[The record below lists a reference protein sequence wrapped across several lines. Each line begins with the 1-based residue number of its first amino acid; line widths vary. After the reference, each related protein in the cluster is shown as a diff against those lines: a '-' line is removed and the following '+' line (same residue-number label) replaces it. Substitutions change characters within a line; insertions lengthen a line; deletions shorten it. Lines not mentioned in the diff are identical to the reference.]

1 MAISLYLFDDRR
13 ARAWAPHSLT
23 RPCGELLHGC
33 LTARQRAELIFGV
46 KCRGH
51 ISRTA
56 LIGFDEPGAPPAIA
70 RDDIASSG
78 TRILISSRAVVS
90 FQEFDLPTKSARIC
104 IDGDPVGWVLASG
117 DPIPSELWLRNP
129 EAEPSEAV
137 VDLDLRGSIL
147 KHPWDLLAANHYRI
161 TDDIRELFSQDH
173 LTPGAHRVGVHHVS
187 LGEEAIIEAG
197 VHLDLRSGPI
207 RIDSGVRVEGPARLK
222 GPLYVGQDSTILG
235 GSVGTSSIGP
245 MCRVRGEV
253 ADSIFLGYGNKAH
266 EGYIGHALVGRWVN
280 LGAFTTNSDL
290 KNNYTSVRIWTP
302 KGDEDSGLIK
312 VGCFIGDHVTT
323 GIGTLL
329 NTGAVIGAGSNIFG
343 SLMPPSVVPPFS
355 WGSGEYFEDHRLEKF
370 LQTAERV
377 MARRGQK
384 LTSGMANVLRIAWE
398 KTEKRRRK

>member
-147 KHPWDLLAANHYRI
+147 NHPWDLLAANHYRI

-235 GSVGTSSIGP
+235 GSVGASSIGP

-253 ADSIFLGYGNKAH
+253 ADLS
-266 EGYIGHALVGRWVN
+266 
-280 LGAFTTNSDL
+280 
-290 KNNYTSVRIWTP
+290 
-302 KGDEDSGLIK
+302 LIH
-312 VGCFIGDHVTT
+312 I
-323 GIGTLL
+323 
-329 NTGAVIGAGSNIFG
+329 
-343 SLMPPSVVPPFS
+343 
-355 WGSGEYFEDHRLEKF
+355 
-370 LQTAERV
+370 
-377 MARRGQK
+377 
-384 LTSGMANVLRIAWE
+384 
-398 KTEKRRRK
+398 

>member
-1 MAISLYLFDDRR
+1 VAISLYLFDDGQ
-13 ARAWAPHSLT
+13 ARGWAPLSLT

-33 LTARQRAELIFGV
+33 LTARQRAELIFGA
-46 KCRGH
+46 KCRAH

-56 LIGFDEPGAPPAIA
+56 LIGFDEPGAPPVIVPEG
-70 RDDIASSG
+70 IVSSG
-78 TRILISSRAVVS
+78 TRILISSRAVLA
-90 FQEFDLPTKSARIC
+90 FQEFDLPTKSVRIC
-104 IDGDPVGWVLASG
+104 IDGDPVGWVVASG
-117 DPIPSELWLRNP
+117 DPIPSELGLRNP
-129 EAEPSEAV
+129 DAEPSESA
-137 VDLDLRGSIL
+137 DLELRGSIL
-147 KHPWDLLAANHYRI
+147 NHPWDLLAANQNRI
-161 TDDIRELFSQDH
+161 TDDIRELFDQDH
-173 LTPGAHRVGVHHVS
+173 PTPGAYRVGAHQVS

-222 GPLYVGQDSTILG
+222 GPLYVGQDSIILG

-253 ADSIFLGYGNKAH
+253 ADSVFLGYGNKAH

-280 LGAFTTNSDL
+280 LGALTTNSDL

-302 KGDEDSGLIK
+302 QGDEDSGLIK

-343 SLMPPSVVPPFS
+343 GLMAPSVVPPFS

-384 LTSGMANVLRIAWE
+384 LTSGMEKVLRIAWD

>member
-1 MAISLYLFDDRR
+1 MGISLYLFDDRQ
-13 ARAWAPHSLT
+13 AQGWAPLSLT

-33 LTARQRAELIFGV
+33 LTARQRAELIFGT
-46 KCRGH
+46 KCRAH

-56 LIGFDEPGAPPAIA
+56 LVGFDEPGAPPVIA
-70 RDDIASSG
+70 REGIASSG
-78 TRILISSRAVVS
+78 TRILISSRAVLA
-90 FQEFDLPTKSARIC
+90 FQEFDLPTKSVRIC
-104 IDGDPVGWVLASG
+104 IDGNPVGWVVASG

-129 EAEPSEAV
+129 EAETSEAA
-137 VDLDLRGSIL
+137 DLELRGSIL
-147 KHPWDLLAANHYRI
+147 NHPWDLLAANHNRI
-161 TDDIRELFSQDH
+161 TDDIRELFDQDH
-173 LTPGAHRVGVHHVS
+173 PTPGAHRVGPHQVS

-245 MCRVRGEV
+245 VCRVRGEV
-253 ADSIFLGYGNKAH
+253 ADSVFLGYGNKAH

-329 NTGAVIGAGSNIFG
+329 NTGTVIGAGSNVFG
-343 SLMPPSVVPPFS
+343 GLMAPSVVPPFS
-355 WGSGEYFEDHRLEKF
+355 WGSGEDLEDHRLEKF

-384 LTSGMANVLRIAWE
+384 LTSGMEKVLRIAWD

>member
-1 MAISLYLFDDRR
+1 MAISLYLFDDGQ
-13 ARAWAPHSLT
+13 ARGWAPLSLT

-33 LTARQRAELIFGV
+33 LTARQRAELIFGA
-46 KCRGH
+46 KCRAH

-56 LIGFDEPGAPPAIA
+56 LIGFDEPGAPPVIVPEG
-70 RDDIASSG
+70 IVSSG
-78 TRILISSRAVVS
+78 TRILISSRAVLA
-90 FQEFDLPTKSARIC
+90 FQEFDLPTKSVRIC
-104 IDGDPVGWVLASG
+104 IDGDPVGWVVASG
-117 DPIPSELWLRNP
+117 DPIPSELGLRNP
-129 EAEPSEAV
+129 DAEPSESA
-137 VDLDLRGSIL
+137 DLELRGSIL
-147 KHPWDLLAANHYRI
+147 NHPWDLLAANQNRI
-161 TDDIRELFSQDH
+161 TDDIRELFDQDH
-173 LTPGAHRVGVHHVS
+173 PTPGAYRVGAHQVS

-222 GPLYVGQDSTILG
+222 GPLYVGQDSIILG

-253 ADSIFLGYGNKAH
+253 ADSVFLGYGNKAH

-280 LGAFTTNSDL
+280 LGALTTNSDL

-302 KGDEDSGLIK
+302 QGDEDSGLIK

-343 SLMPPSVVPPFS
+343 GLMAPSVVPPFS

-384 LTSGMANVLRIAWE
+384 LTSGMEKVLRIAWD

>member
-1 MAISLYLFDDRR
+1 VAISLYLFDDGQ
-13 ARAWAPHSLT
+13 ARGWAPLSLT

-33 LTARQRAELIFGV
+33 LTARQRAELIFGA
-46 KCRGH
+46 KCRAH

-56 LIGFDEPGAPPAIA
+56 LIGFDEPGAPPVIVPEG
-70 RDDIASSG
+70 IVSSG
-78 TRILISSRAVVS
+78 TRILISSRAVLA
-90 FQEFDLPTKSARIC
+90 FQEFDLPTKSVRIC
-104 IDGDPVGWVLASG
+104 IDGDPVGWVVASG
-117 DPIPSELWLRNP
+117 DPIPSELGLRNP
-129 EAEPSEAV
+129 DAEPSESA
-137 VDLDLRGSIL
+137 DLELRGSIL
-147 KHPWDLLAANHYRI
+147 NHPWDLLAANQNRI
-161 TDDIRELFSQDH
+161 TDDIRELFDQDH
-173 LTPGAHRVGVHHVS
+173 PTPGAYRVGAHQVS

-222 GPLYVGQDSTILG
+222 GPLYVGQDSIILG

-253 ADSIFLGYGNKAH
+253 ADSVFLGYGNKAH

-280 LGAFTTNSDL
+280 LGALTTNSDL

-343 SLMPPSVVPPFS
+343 GLMAPSVVPPFS

-384 LTSGMANVLRIAWE
+384 LTSGMEKVLRIAWD

>member
-1 MAISLYLFDDRR
+1 VIV
-13 ARAWAPHSLT
+13 PE
-23 RPCGELLHGC
+23 G
-33 LTARQRAELIFGV
+33 IV
-46 KCRGH
+46 
-51 ISRTA
+51 
-56 LIGFDEPGAPPAIA
+56 
-70 RDDIASSG
+70 SSG
-78 TRILISSRAVVS
+78 TRILISSRAVLA
-90 FQEFDLPTKSARIC
+90 FQEFDLPTKSVRIC
-104 IDGDPVGWVLASG
+104 IDGDPVGWVVASG
-117 DPIPSELWLRNP
+117 DPIPSELGLRNP
-129 EAEPSEAV
+129 DAEPSESA
-137 VDLDLRGSIL
+137 DLELRGSIL
-147 KHPWDLLAANHYRI
+147 NHPWDLLAANQNRI
-161 TDDIRELFSQDH
+161 TDDIRELFDQDH
-173 LTPGAHRVGVHHVS
+173 PTPGAYRVGAHQVS

-222 GPLYVGQDSTILG
+222 GPLYVGQDSIILG

-253 ADSIFLGYGNKAH
+253 ADSVFLGYGNKAH

-280 LGAFTTNSDL
+280 LGALTTNSDL

-302 KGDEDSGLIK
+302 QGDEDSGLIK

-343 SLMPPSVVPPFS
+343 GLMAPSVVPPFS

-384 LTSGMANVLRIAWE
+384 LTSGMEKVLRIAWD

>member
-1 MAISLYLFDDRR
+1 MAISLYLFDDGQ
-13 ARAWAPHSLT
+13 ARGWAPLSLT

-33 LTARQRAELIFGV
+33 LTARQRAELIFGA
-46 KCRGH
+46 KCRAH

-56 LIGFDEPGAPPAIA
+56 LIGYDEPGAPPVIVPEG
-70 RDDIASSG
+70 IVSSG
-78 TRILISSRAVVS
+78 TRILISSRAVLA
-90 FQEFDLPTKSARIC
+90 FQEFDLPTKSVRIC
-104 IDGDPVGWVLASG
+104 IDGDPVGWVVASG
-117 DPIPSELWLRNP
+117 DPIPSELGLRNP
-129 EAEPSEAV
+129 DAEPSESA
-137 VDLDLRGSIL
+137 DLELRGSIL
-147 KHPWDLLAANHYRI
+147 NHPWDLLAANQNRI
-161 TDDIRELFSQDH
+161 TDDIRELFDQDH
-173 LTPGAHRVGVHHVS
+173 PTPGAYRVGAHQVS

-222 GPLYVGQDSTILG
+222 GPLYVGQDSIILG

-253 ADSIFLGYGNKAH
+253 ADSVFLGYGNKAH

-280 LGAFTTNSDL
+280 LGALTTNSDL

-302 KGDEDSGLIK
+302 QGDEDSGLIK

-343 SLMPPSVVPPFS
+343 GLMAPSVVPPFS

-384 LTSGMANVLRIAWE
+384 LTSGMEKVLRIAWD

>member
-1 MAISLYLFDDRR
+1 MAISLYLFDDGQ
-13 ARAWAPHSLT
+13 ARGWAPLSLT

-33 LTARQRAELIFGV
+33 LTARQRAELIFGA
-46 KCRGH
+46 KCRAH

-56 LIGFDEPGAPPAIA
+56 LIGFDEPGAPPVIVPEG
-70 RDDIASSG
+70 IVSSG
-78 TRILISSRAVVS
+78 TRILISSRAVLA
-90 FQEFDLPTKSARIC
+90 FQEFDLPTKSVRIC
-104 IDGDPVGWVLASG
+104 IDGDPVGWVVASG
-117 DPIPSELWLRNP
+117 DPIPSELGLRNP
-129 EAEPSEAV
+129 DAEPSESA
-137 VDLDLRGSIL
+137 DLELRGTIL
-147 KHPWDLLAANHYRI
+147 NHPWDLLAANQNRI
-161 TDDIRELFSQDH
+161 TDDIRELFDQDH
-173 LTPGAHRVGVHHVS
+173 PTPGAYRVGAHQVS

-222 GPLYVGQDSTILG
+222 GPLYVGQDSIILG

-253 ADSIFLGYGNKAH
+253 ADSVFLGYGNKAH

-280 LGAFTTNSDL
+280 LGALTTNSDL

-302 KGDEDSGLIK
+302 QGDEDSGLIK

-343 SLMPPSVVPPFS
+343 GLMAPSVVPPFS

-384 LTSGMANVLRIAWE
+384 LTSGMEKVLRIAWD

>member
-1 MAISLYLFDDRR
+1 VGISLYLFDDRQ
-13 ARAWAPHSLT
+13 AQGWAPLSLT

-33 LTARQRAELIFGV
+33 LTARQRAELIFGA
-46 KCRGH
+46 KCRAH

-56 LIGFDEPGAPPAIA
+56 LIGFDEPGAPPVIVPEG
-70 RDDIASSG
+70 IVSSG
-78 TRILISSRAVVS
+78 TRILISSRAVLA
-90 FQEFDLPTKSARIC
+90 FQEFDLPTKSVRIC
-104 IDGDPVGWVLASG
+104 IDGDPVGWVVASG
-117 DPIPSELWLRNP
+117 DPIPSELGLRNP
-129 EAEPSEAV
+129 DAEPSESA
-137 VDLDLRGSIL
+137 DLELRGSIL
-147 KHPWDLLAANHYRI
+147 NHPWDLLAANQNRI
-161 TDDIRELFSQDH
+161 TDDIRELFDQDH
-173 LTPGAHRVGVHHVS
+173 PTPGAYRVGAHQVS

-222 GPLYVGQDSTILG
+222 GPLYVGQDSIILG

-253 ADSIFLGYGNKAH
+253 ADSVFLGYGNKAH

-280 LGAFTTNSDL
+280 LGALTTNSDL

-302 KGDEDSGLIK
+302 QGDEDSGLIK

-343 SLMPPSVVPPFS
+343 GLMAPSVVPPFS

-384 LTSGMANVLRIAWE
+384 LTSGMEKVLRIAWD